1 MEKPK
6 ADLLEAAERSVA
18 WSEGDGEQDFPT
30 DLWNDLRLGVAAEKE
45 YREAVK
51 ELESWVEHSVKY
63 FDTFNCVANCDPAVN
78 FHQPECGMRTEFK
91 KALARLREVTP

>member
-45 YREAVK
+45 YREAVNN
-51 ELESWVEHSVKY
+51 LVGWVEHSVKY
-63 FDTFNCVANCDPAVN
+63 LQTFDSSKCDPSVG
-78 FHQPECGMRTEFK
+78 FHEPECSMRDEFE